1 MNNKILARVVAL
13 VLAVMMLG
21 TVSFAADKQL
31 TPAAPDANGYAA
43 QATKTV
49 LAFATNDEQATA
61 PEANADI
68 VAVIQD
74 ANVPTTIT
82 IDDSKIAGKNYV
94 VVLFGGTN
102 GVTDKAII
110 DVSTGATLEAIV
122 VDKTVTIDGQ
132 EYTNVAAA
140 KFSFAVPTGKTA
152 ASYGLKFNSYNSEG
166 IAVGTEKEFKSTTEV
181 VGGGTVNFGAVV
193 FGVPATGLQ
202 GAAIKAVPFVNYK

>member
-21 TVSFAADKQL
+21 TVSFAADKAL
-31 TPAAPDANGYAA
+31 TPAAPDADGYAA

-49 LAFATNDEQATA
+49 LAFATNDDDATA
-61 PEANADI
+61 PAANADI

-74 ANVPTTIT
+74 ANAPATIT

-94 VVLFGGTN
+94 VVLFGGTD
-102 GVTDKAII
+102 GVTDRAVI

-122 VDKTVTIDGQ
+122 VSRSITIDGQ

-152 ASYGLKFNSYNSEG
+152 ASYGLKFNSYNAEG
-166 IAVGTEKEFKSTTEV
+166 VAVGNEKEFKSTTPV
-181 VGGGTVNFGAVV
+181 SGGGSVNFGAVV
-193 FGVPATGLQ
+193 FGVPATGLA
-202 GAAIKAVPFVNYK
+202 GTSIKAVPFVNYQ